1 MGLVLGSRGGI
12 GVSMRKGIL
21 GGTFD
26 PIHNAHLAIAEE
38 VRQRLSL
45 DEVIFVPAGCPRL
58 KSAGPVATPK
68 QRVHMVRLAISGSPY
83 YRLSTVEIE
92 RPGPSCSV
100 DTVAEFRGQLN
111 KDDELYF
118 ILGQDNLAELPRWRE
133 PERLVKM
140 CRLVAVP
147 RPGQLLPDLKA
158 LEASVPGLA
167 ESLIRLDAPH
177 VDISASLVRERVS
190 RGLPIR
196 HLVPEAVADYIEEH
210 GLYTSQG

>member
-1 MGLVLGSRGGI
+1 
-12 GVSMRKGIL
+12 MRKGIL

-38 VRQRLSL
+38 VRRLLSL

-58 KSAGPVATPK
+58 KSANPVATPE
-68 QRVHMVRLAISGSPY
+68 QRVHMVRLAIGGSPY

-92 RPGPSCSV
+92 HPGPSCSV
-100 DTVAEFRGQLN
+100 DTVAELRKQLD
-111 KDDELYF
+111 KDGELYF

-133 PERLVKM
+133 PERLVQM

-147 RPGQLLPDLKA
+147 RPGQILPDLEA
-158 LEASVPGLA
+158 LEVSVPGLGK
-167 ESLIRLDAPH
+167 SLIRLDAPE
-177 VDISASLVRERVS
+177 VDISASDIRERVS

-196 HLVPEAVADYIEEH
+196 HLVPEAVADYIAEQ
-210 GLYTSQG
+210 GLYTSQS